1 MKLLQVAFL
10 ACALVASARAGYE
23 DQETYAPQPYQF
35 GYETQ
40 DEYGNRQSRHEQD
53 AGDGVKTGMYGFR
66 DASGLYRQVQYVAD
80 HRGFRAWVKTNEP
93 GTQDSA
99 PASAR
104 IESQQPHG
112 AAVASA
118 AAAAPHHYR
127 LVAPRQQVHRLAT
140 VAATPTFVA
149 AAPAVV
155 AAAPAIVA
163 AAPTFSAPAKPTY
176 VAAAAPTFVA
186 SPLRKVP
193 VHHSLY
199 PISAVSARH
208 GPIEHAFSQ
217 QVPVVRQPS
226 FRRLAARPSAVG
238 PLVAPGA
245 AAAQGPSLT
254 AVDFGGSSGITNGHA
269 GGGAEGRLAGGSG
282 GSGSGGGRAG
292 GRASGSSDAGGPSR
306 GVKKVRRRKPA
317 EFFKKSIINKPRA
330 NKSRNVRV
338 RVAQTAKDGGARS
351 DEVPVYKD

>member
-140 VAATPTFVA
+140 VAATPAFVAAAPAFVA
-149 AAPAVV
+149 AAPAV
-155 AAAPAIVA
+155 AVA
-163 AAPTFSAPAKPTY
+163 AAPTYASAKPTF

-186 SPLRKVP
+186 TPLRKVP

-199 PISAVSARH
+199 PIGAVSARH
-208 GPIEHAFSQ
+208 GPIEHAYSQ
-217 QVPVVRQPS
+217 QVPVVRQPT
-226 FRRLAARPSAVG
+226 FRRLAARP
-238 PLVAPGA
+238 A
-245 AAAQGPSLT
+245 AAVPIVASVAAPQGSSPI

-269 GGGAEGRLAGGSG
+269 GGGAQGRVS
-282 GSGSGGGRAG
+282 SSSSGGRAG
-292 GRASGSSDAGGPSR
+292 GSSDAGGSAR

-317 EFFKKSIINKPRA
+317 EFFKKSIINKPRP

-338 RVAQTAKDGGARS
+338 RVGQTTKDGGARS
-351 DEVPVYKD
+351 GEVPVYKD

>member
-1 MKLLQVAFL
+1 MWCPDEPRLYRYPVPRATEDACPVFL
-10 ACALVASARAGYE
+10 P
-23 DQETYAPQPYQF
+23 QTYAPQPYQF

-104 IESQQPHG
+104 IESQQPHERPKHTLILRRG
-112 AAVASA
+112 SWPREARFV
-118 AAAAPHHYR
+118 R
-127 LVAPRQQVHRLAT
+127 LVSRAWH
-140 VAATPTFVA
+140 
-149 AAPAVV
+149 VV
-155 AAAPAIVA
+155 AGP
-163 AAPTFSAPAKPTY
+163 PPGDP
-176 VAAAAPTFVA
+176 APTFVA

-238 PLVAPGA
+238 PLVAPVA

-254 AVDFGGSSGITNGHA
+254 A
-269 GGGAEGRLAGGSG
+269 
-282 GSGSGGGRAG
+282 
-292 GRASGSSDAGGPSR
+292 
-306 GVKKVRRRKPA
+306 KVRRRKPA

-338 RVAQTAKDGGARS
+338 RVAQTTKDGGARS